1 MRRISAI
8 RESGSDRIFL
18 FCVYTGLTIV
28 LLLVLYPLIF
38 IVSSSFSSAAAVQ
51 GGKVWLLP
59 VDFTL
64 DGYIGVFQYNA
75 VWTGFFNSLF
85 YTVGGTL
92 LSVSLT
98 VMMAYPLSRK
108 EMVGRNI
115 WIWAI
120 LFAMLF
126 NGGLI
131 PFYLVVKNM
140 GMLNTPW
147 AIIVPSALNIYS
159 IIIAKTFFQNSLPKE
174 MYEAAQLDGCGD
186 FKFLTRIVLPLSKPI
201 LAVLMLW
208 SAVGLW
214 NSYFNAMIFLNS
226 QSLYPLQLVLRQ
238 ILVENKID
246 YTSMSASLDP
256 QRLTMMKNMETL
268 LKYSLIVITTIPILI
283 IYPFVQKYFVQ
294 GVMIGSVKE

>member
-1 MRRISAI
+1 MRRTSAI

-75 VWTGFFNSLF
+75 VWTGFVNSLL

-108 EMVGRNI
+108 RWLDATSGSGRFCSRCCLTEDLFLS
-115 WIWAI
+115 I
-120 LFAMLF
+120 L
-126 NGGLI
+126 
-131 PFYLVVKNM
+131 
-140 GMLNTPW
+140 
-147 AIIVPSALNIYS
+147 
-159 IIIAKTFFQNSLPKE
+159 
-174 MYEAAQLDGCGD
+174 
-186 FKFLTRIVLPLSKPI
+186 
-201 LAVLMLW
+201 
-208 SAVGLW
+208 
-214 NSYFNAMIFLNS
+214 
-226 QSLYPLQLVLRQ
+226 
-238 ILVENKID
+238 
-246 YTSMSASLDP
+246 
-256 QRLTMMKNMETL
+256 
-268 LKYSLIVITTIPILI
+268 
-283 IYPFVQKYFVQ
+283 
-294 GVMIGSVKE
+294 